1 MSENVN
7 AHHIFKFGFDE
18 IRTQK
23 QTAQSNKLC
32 GVEQALCLC
41 SRYSTTLSLLK
52 VTEAKV
58 TLVQRRPFSIL
69 FLFFVY
75 KYFVWRSIVQSNSQ
89 TNKWV

>member
-1 MSENVN
+1 M
-7 AHHIFKFGFDE
+7 
-18 IRTQK
+18 RTTYLSLGLMKYVPKSRQHRATNYAVLNK
-23 QTAQSNKLC
+23 PCVSAAGIQS
-32 GVEQALCLC
+32 
-41 SRYSTTLSLLK
+41 TLSLLK

-89 TNKWV
+89 LINE

>member
-1 MSENVN
+1 MN
-7 AHHIFKFGFDE
+7 AHHTFKFGLDE

-23 QTAQSNKLC
+23 QTAQSSKLC

-69 FLFFVY
+69 FLFFV
-75 KYFVWRSIVQSNSQ
+75 
-89 TNKWV
+89 